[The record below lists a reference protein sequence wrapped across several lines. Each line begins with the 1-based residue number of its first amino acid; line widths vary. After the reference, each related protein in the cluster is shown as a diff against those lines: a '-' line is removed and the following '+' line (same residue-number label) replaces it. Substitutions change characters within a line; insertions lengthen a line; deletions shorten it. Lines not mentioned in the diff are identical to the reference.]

1 MGKTRELFK
10 KTGYIKRTF
19 HARMDTTR
27 DRSSTGLTEAEE
39 IKTRRQEYTEELYR
53 KGLNDPDNHDGV
65 ITHLEPDILG
75 CEVKR
80 GLGSIT
86 TNKASGGEGIPSERF
101 QILKGDAVK
110 CYTSDRSQAH
120 DVPHWLR
127 FLEFPGLRHRSHTPC
142 PSSGI
147 GRFPAEPWDFTGQ
160 SLNPRSGC
168 EALSLGSMVLFS
180 QLKCTR
186 NSSCLVY

>member
-1 MGKTRELFK
+1 
-10 KTGYIKRTF
+10 
-19 HARMDTTR
+19 MDTTR

-101 QILKGDAVK
+101 QILKG
-110 CYTSDRSQAH
+110 YS
-120 DVPHWLR
+120 
-127 FLEFPGLRHRSHTPC
+127 E
-142 PSSGI
+142 
-147 GRFPAEPWDFTGQ
+147 GQ
-160 SLNPRSGC
+160 GTLAC
-168 EALSLGSMVLFS
+168 
-180 QLKCTR
+180 C
-186 NSSCLVY
+186 SSCSRKDLYKPEGLSNNNNKSAWMCKAKYLIRQAVLWVREGVKEE